1 MTSGRATARAALI
14 TVGRAIASETPP
26 VVFVGG
32 TVTALYP
39 LEGGVDVRPT
49 VDVDCVVDLATTA
62 EYYAFIKRLR
72 ARGFTECTD
81 DGAPLCR
88 LVYAGVRVDIVATA
102 NTGVGPTNR
111 WYCEAVVAPDHHRL
125 ADDFDI
131 RAITPSFFVATKL
144 EAFRGRG
151 NGDYLTS
158 HDVEDTLTVLA
169 GLPALREQIAHE
181 ETRVAREVHAELITL
196 RDTEA
201 FIDALPAHF
210 DGDVVG
216 QSRADELL
224 TWLAARAGALRVD

>member
-1 MTSGRATARAALI
+1 MIGRALADER
-14 TVGRAIASETPP
+14 PP

-49 VDVDCVVDLATTA
+49 VDVDCVVDLSTTV
-62 EYYAFIKRLR
+62 EYYAFIARLR

-102 NTGVGPTNR
+102 ATGIGPTNR
-111 WYCEAVVAPDHHRL
+111 WYTKAVAAPAVHRL
-125 ADDFDI
+125 SEGLDI
-131 RAITPSFFVATKL
+131 RAITPIFFVATKL

-151 NGDYLTS
+151 RGDYLAS
-158 HDVEDTLTVLA
+158 HDMEDTLTVLA

-181 ETRVAREVHAELITL
+181 PTLVACEVRAELVAL
-196 RDTEA
+196 RDKES
-201 FIDALPAHF
+201 FIDAVPSHF
-210 DGDVVG
+210 EGDAVG
-216 QSRADELL
+216 QARADEVLA
-224 TWLAARAGALRVD
+224 WLATLREP